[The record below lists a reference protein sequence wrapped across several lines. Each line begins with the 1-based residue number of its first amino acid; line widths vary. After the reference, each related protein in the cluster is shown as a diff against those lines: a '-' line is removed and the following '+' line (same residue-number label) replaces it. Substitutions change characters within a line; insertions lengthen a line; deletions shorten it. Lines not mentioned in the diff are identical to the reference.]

1 MSRMSILTPVITAAF
16 FAVSTPAIGADALL
30 VELSSEASRSANND
44 LMQATVSAEA
54 SGASP
59 GDISAQINQS
69 IAAALNTAKAFPNIK
84 VKTGNTTTYPV
95 YSKQGKIE
103 SWRMRSDIVLESS
116 DAALLSGLLG
126 KLQTSLTVTS
136 LIASPSH
143 ETRRKAENEA
153 MINAIALFRER
164 ATLLAEQLGKSYSIK
179 EMSIS
184 ATGHV
189 PRPLMRAARSMSQEI
204 APMPVEAGESQV
216 VISVSGKIAIE

>member
-164 ATLLAEQLGKSYSIK
+164 ATLLAEQLGK
-179 EMSIS
+179 
-184 ATGHV
+184 
-189 PRPLMRAARSMSQEI
+189 R
-204 APMPVEAGESQV
+204 
-216 VISVSGKIAIE
+216 

>member
-1 MSRMSILTPVITAAF
+1 MPRRSILTPVITAAF
-16 FAVSTPAIGADALL
+16 FAVSTPAIGVDALL
-30 VELSSEASRSANND
+30 VELSSEASRPATND

-59 GDISAQINQS
+59 GDLSAQINQS
-69 IAAALNTAKAFPNIK
+69 VAEALSAAKAFPTVK

-95 YSKQGKIE
+95 HSKQGKIE

-116 DAALLSGLLG
+116 DATVLSRLLG
-126 KLQTSLTVTS
+126 KLQKSLTVTS

-153 MINAIALFRER
+153 MIDAIALFRER
-164 ATLLAEQLGKSYSIK
+164 ASLLAEQLGKSYSIK
-179 EMSIS
+179 QMSIS